1 MRIGHD
7 LEKAR
12 REKTQKGKGG
22 LRIAG
27 SFTVAALM
35 LGVAACSEET
45 PAAADGPAAA
55 APAAS
60 AELVQ
65 VENLEPV
72 TTAYIVANPTNVY
85 NNHFVYDT
93 TVVGE
98 VDRGTTVEV
107 LGKVPGYEWLLLG
120 QNGEPWGYVPISML
134 SPADLYV
141 P

>member
-7 LEKAR
+7 RTEAR
-12 REKTQKGKGG
+12 VGASG

-27 SFTVAALM
+27 AFAVATLL
-35 LGVAACSEET
+35 LGAAACSQDT
-45 PAAADGPAAA
+45 PPADTAGGG
-55 APAAS
+55 APAGS

-65 VENLEPV
+65 VEGLEDV
-72 TTAYIVANPTNVY
+72 TTEYIVANPTNVF

-93 TVVGE
+93 EVVGY
-98 VDRGTTVEV
+98 VDRGETVEV
-107 LGKVPGYEWLLLG
+107 VGKVPGYEWLLIARDG
-120 QNGEPWGYVPISML
+120 QPLGYVPISML

>member
-7 LEKAR
+7 RTEAR
-12 REKTQKGKGG
+12 TGSSG

-27 SFTVAALM
+27 AFAVAAL
-35 LGVAACSEET
+35 LVGAAACSQDT
-45 PAAADGPAAA
+45 PPADTPDAAEPAGT
-55 APAAS
+55 

-65 VENLEPV
+65 VENLEDV
-72 TTAYIVANPTNVY
+72 TTQYIVANPTNVF

-93 TVVGE
+93 EVVGE
-98 VDRGTTVEV
+98 VDRGETVEV
-107 LGKVPGYEWLLLG
+107 VGKVPGYEWLLIA
-120 QNGEPWGYVPISML
+120 QNGEPLGYVPISML

>member
-7 LEKAR
+7 RTEAR
-12 REKTQKGKGG
+12 TGASG

-27 SFTVAALM
+27 AFAVAALL
-35 LGVAACSEET
+35 LGVAACGQETT
-45 PAAADGPAAA
+45 PADNAADE
-55 APAAS
+55 APAGS

-65 VENLEPV
+65 VDGLEDV
-72 TTAYIVANPTNVY
+72 TTAYIVANPTNVF

-93 TVVGE
+93 EVVGF
-98 VDRGTTVEV
+98 VDRGETVEV
-107 LGKVPGYEWLLLG
+107 VGKVPGYEWLLIAQG
-120 QNGEPWGYVPISML
+120 GEPLGYVPISML

>member
-7 LEKAR
+7 RKEAR
-12 REKTQKGKGG
+12 IGASG

-27 SFTVAALM
+27 TIAVATLL
-35 LGVAACSEET
+35 LGVAACSQDT
-45 PAAADGPAAA
+45 PPADTAVEG
-55 APAAS
+55 APAGS

-65 VENLEPV
+65 VEGLEDV
-72 TTAYIVANPTNVY
+72 TTEYIVANPTNVF

-93 TVVGE
+93 EVVGF
-98 VDRGTTVEV
+98 VDRGETVEV
-107 LGKVPGYEWLLLG
+107 VGKVPGYEWLLIAQG
-120 QNGEPWGYVPISML
+120 GEPLGYVPISML

>member
-7 LEKAR
+7 RKEAR
-12 REKTQKGKGG
+12 IGASG

-27 SFTVAALM
+27 TIAVATLL
-35 LGVAACSEET
+35 LGVAACSQDT
-45 PAAADGPAAA
+45 PPADTAAEG
-55 APAAS
+55 APAGS

-65 VENLEPV
+65 VEGLEDV
-72 TTAYIVANPTNVY
+72 TTEYIVANPTNVF

-93 TVVGE
+93 EVVGF
-98 VDRGTTVEV
+98 VDRGETVEV
-107 LGKVPGYEWLLLG
+107 VGKVPGYEWLLIAQG
-120 QNGEPWGYVPISML
+120 GEPLGYVPISML

>member
-7 LEKAR
+7 RTEA
-12 REKTQKGKGG
+12 KTGSSG

-27 SFTVAALM
+27 AFAVATLLVGA
-35 LGVAACSEET
+35 AACSQETPPADT
-45 PAAADGPAAA
+45 PAAAGPAGT
-55 APAAS
+55 

-65 VENLEPV
+65 VEGLEDV
-72 TTAYIVANPTNVY
+72 TTEYIVANPTNVF

-93 TVVGE
+93 EVVGE
-98 VDRGTTVEV
+98 VDRGETVEV
-107 LGKVPGYEWLLLG
+107 VGKVPGYEWLLIA
-120 QNGEPWGYVPISML
+120 QDGEPLGYVPISML

>member
-7 LEKAR
+7 RTEAR
-12 REKTQKGKGG
+12 TGASG

-27 SFTVAALM
+27 AFAVATLL
-35 LGVAACSEET
+35 LGVAACGQDT
-45 PAAADGPAAA
+45 PPADTAGDA
-55 APAAS
+55 APAGT

-65 VENLEPV
+65 VEGLENV
-72 TTAYIVANPTNVY
+72 TTEYIVANPTNVF

-93 TVVGE
+93 EVVGY
-98 VDRGTTVEV
+98 VDRGETVEV
-107 LGKVPGYEWLLLG
+107 IGKVPGYEWLLIAE
-120 QNGEPWGYVPISML
+120 NGEPLGYVPISML